1 MDEDEGIGLQYENEV
16 VITADE
22 DLDDPFSDRT
32 STTALS
38 TKSVTASILDYR
50 QENGRTY
57 HAYKDGKYVI
67 PNDEIESDRL
77 DLQHNL
83 FLLTFDGRLGSA
95 PPNDPGARVGRVL
108 DVGTGT
114 GIWATDFGDEHP
126 EAEVL
131 GFDLSATFPE
141 FMPPNVKFEIDDL
154 EEPWTYSRPFDYIHS
169 RMMNGNSHLTP
180 GGYAEFT
187 EATIIPQSDD
197 GTLPPDSMIVKT
209 ATLVV
214 EAGKAVGR
222 KVVEMPQVRDALLR
236 AGFVDVRV
244 SQHKWPINTWPRDHK
259 YKEIGMWAHENVVS
273 GWEGLCMATLTRI
286 YGWGREEVMV
296 AVALCRRELVD
307 RSIHAYFRL

>member
-1 MDEDEGIGLQYENEV
+1 MPSLT
-16 VITADE
+16 IT
-22 DLDDPFSDRT
+22 
-32 STTALS
+32 
-38 TKSVTASILDYR
+38 
-50 QENGRTY
+50 QE
-57 HAYKDGKYVI
+57 YVI

-169 RMMNGNSHLTP
+169 RMMNGCIMNWDAYARKCFDHLNP

-244 SQHKWPINTWPRDHK
+244 SQYKWPINNWPRDHK

-286 YGWGREEVMV
+286 YGWSREEVMV

-307 RSIHAYFRL
+307 RSIHAYFPL